1 MNRLNPLYVIAL
13 SFTIVFVSFFLLN
26 TESKNYDLKTKE
38 FNTIAVKAKEYKQFK
53 ASWNN
58 KSFVNKTL
66 NQILRSSTFKNQKI
80 LRVNGK
86 NSIKLKMI
94 SSNQKIL
101 NSFLNKL
108 LNKKLIIKKL
118 ELDKSY
124 IDLEIGLK

>member
-38 FNTIAVKAKEYKQFK
+38 FNIIAVKAKEYKQFK

-66 NQILRSSTFKNQKI
+66 NQILRSSTFKNQKV

-118 ELDKSY
+118 ELNKSY

>member
-13 SFTIVFVSFFLLN
+13 AITVMFVSFFLLN
-26 TESKNYDLKTKE
+26 EETKIYETKTAE
-38 FNTIAVKAKEYKQFK
+38 FNTISLKAKEFKQYKSSWDNK
-53 ASWNN
+53 A
-58 KSFVNKTL
+58 FVNKTL
-66 NQILRSSTFKNQKI
+66 NQILRSSTFRNQKV
-80 LRVNGK
+80 LRVDGK

-94 SSNQKIL
+94 SQNPKIL

>member
-26 TESKNYDLKTKE
+26 TESKNYDLKIKE
-38 FNTIAVKAKEYKQFK
+38 FNTISVKAKEYKQFK

-66 NQILRSSTFKNQKI
+66 NQILRSSTFKNQKV

>member
-13 SFTIVFVSFFLLN
+13 AITVMFVSFFLLN
-26 TESKNYDLKTKE
+26 EETKTYETKTSEFNTISLKTKE
-38 FNTIAVKAKEYKQFK
+38 FKQYKS
-53 ASWNN
+53 SWNN
-58 KSFVNKTL
+58 KAFVNKTL
-66 NQILRSSTFKNQKI
+66 NQILRSSTFRNQKV
-80 LRVNGK
+80 LRVDGN
-86 NSIKLKMI
+86 NSIKLKLI
-94 SSNQKIL
+94 SENPKIL